1 MDSLEKRA
9 NLANTSAEDGSAAAQ
24 GTASLDRREFLG
36 LAAAGLAAAGLGAVA
51 LGLEACKSPQSI
63 AASDWVN
70 VGVIGVGSRAQHMMQ
85 MLLRVPGVRITGLC
99 DIYPPRLD
107 EGRKVTGQQT
117 TGYADYRKMLE
128 AKDVDA
134 VMVST
139 PLGLHAEHVIAS
151 LESGRPVYGEKS
163 MGRTLDDYNR
173 IREAARRTGKMLQVG
188 LQYTYAP
195 WYVEALNQIR
205 KGNIGQVTQV
215 NSYWHRNN
223 NWRRPVPKGASAD
236 LEHLLNWRLYK
247 QWSGGLFAELGSHQ
261 INFANTIFG
270 AMPESVMASG
280 GIDFWKDGREIEDN
294 VHAILRYPGGQT
306 LQGSFITT
314 NRLEGAQERIY
325 GTGGSIELTHTDA
338 TYYAEP
344 WYPGSA
350 IPPEIQIQHKLVTG
364 PTYSAEQP
372 YHGKGKMPIQ
382 GSASDADLASVGA
395 FVDCIRNHKRPL
407 ADENAG
413 WSQSVTVAL
422 CNRAMKLG
430 SKLTLQEFLAS
441 ENPAEV

>member
-1 MDSLEKRA
+1 MDKIFESSRNGSEA
-9 NLANTSAEDGSAAAQ
+9 AESASTTEPLQAAQ
-24 GTASLDRREFLG
+24 ALDRRNFL
-36 LAAAGLAAAGLGAVA
+36 GLAAAGLGAVA
-51 LGLEACKSPQSI
+51 LGLEACKSSRSI
-63 AASDWVN
+63 AANDWVN

-85 MLLRVPGVRITGLC
+85 MLLRVPGVRIIGLC

-107 EGRKVTGQQT
+107 EGRKVTGQPT
-117 TGYADYRKMLE
+117 AGYSDYRKMLE
-128 AKDVDA
+128 AKDIDA

-139 PLGLHAEHVIAS
+139 PLGLHAEHVIAG

-163 MGRTLDDYNR
+163 MGRTLDDCNR
-173 IREAARRTGKMLQVG
+173 IREAARRTGKMLQIG

-195 WYVEALNQIR
+195 WYVQALHQIR
-205 KGNIGQVTQV
+205 QGNIGQVTQI

-261 INFANTIFG
+261 ISFANTIF
-270 AMPESVMASG
+270 ATMPESVMASG

-306 LQGSFITT
+306 LQASFITT

-338 TYYAEP
+338 TYFAEP
-344 WYPGSA
+344 WYPGSSV
-350 IPPEIQIQHKLVTG
+350 PPEIQIQHKLVTG

-372 YHGKGKMPIQ
+372 YHGKGKMPLK
-382 GSASDADLASVGA
+382 GSASDADLASVAA
-395 FVDCIRNHKRPL
+395 FVDCIRNHRRPA
-407 ADENAG
+407 ADENVG
-413 WSQSVTVAL
+413 WSQAVTVAM
-422 CNRAMKLG
+422 CNRALQLG
-430 SKLTLQEFLAS
+430 RKLTLSEFLAS
-441 ENPAEV
+441 PDAA